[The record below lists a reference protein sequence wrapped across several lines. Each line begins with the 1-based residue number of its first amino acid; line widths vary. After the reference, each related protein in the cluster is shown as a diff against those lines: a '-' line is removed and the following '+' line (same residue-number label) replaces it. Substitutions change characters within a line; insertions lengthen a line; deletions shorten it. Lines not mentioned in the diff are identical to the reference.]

1 MISVIIMIIMIIN
14 NNDDNDN
21 DNNNDDND
29 NDIQGAHCYSPC
41 SGLCL
46 SIANPPAAEET
57 R

>member
-1 MISVIIMIIMIIN
+1 MIMMMMN
-14 NNDDNDN
+14 NDDDNDN
-21 DNNNDDND
+21 DDKD